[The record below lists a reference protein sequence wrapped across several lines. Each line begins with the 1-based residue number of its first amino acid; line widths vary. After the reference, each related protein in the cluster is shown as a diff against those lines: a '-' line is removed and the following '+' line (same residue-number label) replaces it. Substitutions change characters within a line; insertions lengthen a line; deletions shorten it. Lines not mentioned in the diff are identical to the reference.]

1 MIPPVTLQPFVP
13 VNPQMDPVK
22 RTPDIPPVAAPQ
34 PASGE
39 TQIDL
44 RNREREDASL
54 LLREFEQRRRR
65 QDQRQAP
72 DEEPLVVPGD
82 ELNPDNTVPAV
93 ALMEAPPRQGLWVDL
108 EV

>member
-13 VNPQMDPVK
+13 VNPQLDPVK

-34 PASGE
+34 PASGD

-54 LLREFEQRRRR
+54 LLREFEQRRR
-65 QDQRQAP
+65 QQEKGQA
-72 DEEPLVVPGD
+72 EEPLVVPGD

-93 ALMEAPPRQGLWVDL
+93 ALMEAPARQGLWVDL

>member
-13 VNPQMDPVK
+13 VNPQLDPVR

-39 TQIDL
+39 TEIDL
-44 RNREREDASL
+44 RNREREEAAL
-54 LLREFEQRRRR
+54 RLREQEQRR
-65 QDQRQAP
+65 QHQQNGQSQV
-72 DEEPLVVPGD
+72 PLVVPGD
-82 ELNPDNTVPAV
+82 ELNADNTVPAV
-93 ALMEAPPRQGLWVDL
+93 ALIDAPPRQGLWVDL